1 MTKRY
6 TDCEYGW
13 NVTGYMAS
21 LKGIQFVNMIGM
33 SLVIWHDERYT
44 VCEYD
49 WNVTGYMA

>member
-33 SLVIWHDERYT
+33 SLVIWHD
-44 VCEYD
+44 
-49 WNVTGYMA
+49 